1 MILGQIMEIRLNP
14 VPAGELLDPLRVGV
28 QFGQDRLH
36 RGDFRLDG
44 GIDDALDV
52 RPQFLEDPLDG
63 IELWRIGW
71 LLDEREVLPAD
82 RGIPR
87 AQRAPRA
94 RSHTSAAR
102 SVSVLVASTSVAAT
116 LPCMVRLQKCQ
127 SLPPM
132 GSTTRW
138 R

>member
-1 MILGQIMEIRLNP
+1 LRL
-14 VPAGELLDPLRVGV
+14 A
-28 QFGQDRLH
+28 
-36 RGDFRLDG
+36 G

-63 IELWRIGW
+63 HPEGTRLWRHPRAGTRW

-102 SVSVLVASTSVAAT
+102 SVSVLVVSTSVAAA
-116 LPCMVRLQKCQ
+116 LPCVVRLQKCQ

-132 GSTTRW
+132 GSTSRW